1 MVSIYFSLTGSVSL
15 LSAFIV
21 SLLPTRWSHS
31 WLLCTIFSI
40 FSFLSFLLW
49 FYDTCPQGRSQYLS
63 PFMPGDGAAL
73 SRTKIANLNGGLT
86 PNTAKYHT
94 RGIYPIQDDRNKIK
108 QFWRTYILAKVYKCA
123 LPLKLQRSVYSNG
136 SSSSFF
142 CSDLLVP
149 YESGLDSIESTKT
162 ISLPL
167 HQSFFFTP
175 SYNETLR
182 G

>member
-31 WLLCTIFSI
+31 WLLCTIFS
-40 FSFLSFLLW
+40 FLSFLLW
-49 FYDTCPQGRSQYLS
+49 FLWYL
-63 PFMPGDGAAL
+63 PPG
-73 SRTKIANLNGGLT
+73 GGLNICHLLCRWRCRPFT
-86 PNTAKYHT
+86 HKNCAFERGIPPNAVKYHT
-94 RGIYPIQDDRNKIK
+94 RGLYTIQDDGNKIK

-136 SSSSFF
+136 SSSSSSFF

-149 YESGLDSIESTKT
+149 YESGLDSIEGTKT